1 MYCTGTIA
9 KLVQFKWVGQRLI
22 EKKGCQSFATRSTL
36 HYAIKEKS
44 QMIQFELVNKS
55 IKANIMPTK
64 LNPLTV
70 LELSNLNWKEL

>member
-1 MYCTGTIA
+1 
-9 KLVQFKWVGQRLI
+9 
-22 EKKGCQSFATRSTL
+22 
-36 HYAIKEKS
+36 
-44 QMIQFELVNKS
+44 MIQFELVNKS